1 MNPQEIKDTIESTET
16 EVTAEASESALAG
29 EVAEPAADAAAS
41 GPDAAQIG
49 TPEPDMEPEPVSEP
63 EPAVEPEQVAEPETE
78 TAPEPEVKAEPEP
91 KKKRPRGRKK
101 KKEVKLTEDSEPL
114 DLSRLKKKELL
125 EIMLAQGKEIDRLRA
140 QVYDL
145 EKQLADHNFQ
155 FSQIGSIAEASLA
168 VTKIF
173 EEAEKAAKIY
183 LYNIR
188 RQHEE

>member
-1 MNPQEIKDTIESTET
+1 
-16 EVTAEASESALAG
+16 
-29 EVAEPAADAAAS
+29 
-41 GPDAAQIG
+41 
-49 TPEPDMEPEPVSEP
+49 
-63 EPAVEPEQVAEPETE
+63 
-78 TAPEPEVKAEPEP
+78 
-91 KKKRPRGRKK
+91 
-101 KKEVKLTEDSEPL
+101 
-114 DLSRLKKKELL
+114 
-125 EIMLAQGKEIDRLRA
+125 MLAQGKEIDRLRA